1 MMTITLLL
9 AGAALAAAMGLY
21 DAYANK
27 RGVFGWIVSI
37 AASVVGGV
45 TVGMMLPMLAMTAW
59 NPPKSTDPTLIMVV
73 GLASVLVGVI
83 AGSSI
88 ALWIVNRF
96 R

>member
-1 MMTITLLL
+1 MMTITLLIC
-9 AGAALAAAMGLY
+9 GAALAAAMGLF
-21 DAYANK
+21 DAYRHK
-27 RGVFGWIVSI
+27 RGAMGWIVSI
-37 AASVVGGV
+37 AASLVGGV
-45 TVGMMLPMLAMTAW
+45 AVGMMLPMLAMTAW
-59 NPPKSTDPTLIMVV
+59 NPPKSADPTLIMVV